1 MDGKARLILVTTM
14 TAMMVL
20 MVTLIATF
28 INIGPRHDFV
38 LQWMKAYVI
47 GWPVAAVTG
56 YLIMNGIKCA
66 TACFITRAD
75 FTTCGKNILPAP
87 NRSPTTCIPA
97 INGPSM
103 IDKQR
108 S

>member
-38 LQWMKAYVI
+38 MQWMKAYVI

-56 YLIMNGIKCA
+56 YLIMPA
-66 TACFITRAD
+66 ARR
-75 FTTCGKNILPAP
+75 FTTRMVAL
-87 NRSPTTCIPA
+87 
-97 INGPSM
+97 
-103 IDKQR
+103 IDGTA
-108 S
+108 